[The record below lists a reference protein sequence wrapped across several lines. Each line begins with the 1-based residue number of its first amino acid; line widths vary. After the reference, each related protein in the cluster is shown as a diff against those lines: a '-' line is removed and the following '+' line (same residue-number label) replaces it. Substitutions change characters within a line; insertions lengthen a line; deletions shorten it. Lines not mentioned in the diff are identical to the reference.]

1 MEVNNLE
8 SSSNEEDKKEDSSEF
23 TFQVSSSESRDSDV
37 SSQLNPEQI
46 LRHEELKKEALSM
59 EERLNRWPPDF
70 AWAKK
75 HREANMAKPQIE
87 GRNIKDFEDEEK
99 YWAWCHRPTD
109 KVVKKYNLCV
119 KISELGDLGVGI
131 PLYFNFKIINIIIF
145 FFFSVWMIYPL
156 ISNIV
161 MTRGS
166 CEYTYFYELDGVFKY
181 PGTNYYYGPYF
192 VYIFPRA
199 SDWDKW
205 HDDYPKYRSSC
216 TRIFQLYECDGDAPV
231 LNSCENDKHVC
242 NDNGYRWNE
251 KYCCQYDTG
260 YTAYVKPVTVNL
272 TDIICKKTDD
282 IKSLSCFDDRGY
294 EWIEDYDE
302 DDRSLVRWAS
312 MREYKWSLIY
322 YETYQIILQ
331 QWLNWMWIVTIIVCS
346 IALRIRQQRLI
357 EIVDDKNV
365 TPSDFWVFVSNLP
378 TDKTPEEVK
387 AWIKGMYPGIQIAY
401 VNFWY
406 NVWKITRAEKRL
418 KSLKKM
424 KYYVTSYKEKV
435 LNEEKWTEEEAIERG
450 INLLPPSV
458 TRYFIFK
465 CNFTPAPIL
474 ELYIDKFERSFKLL
488 KKDMEENTQNYSY
501 WGNAFVVFN
510 KQSDAVRL
518 VEDFHI
524 PTITRIYAF
533 IVNKILCWEKL
544 RYSKRLW
551 ENRNINIER
560 PEEPSD
566 YYWENLAIR
575 TKFRVKR
582 SILTFFLNF
591 WSLGA
596 ALAIYAIIY
605 QIVFG
610 YIDPIVKKRSE
621 QERDII
627 TRVALTFNSFLTMIV
642 NGILCKIG
650 RFLSYVERHE
660 TKSKYRSSEGFKLT
674 IVLFINSC
682 MIPMLLNWIINKD
695 NYFKNV
701 ATDIYSLAV
710 SLSFY
715 EPVLQM
721 LSVTWMIK
729 KWKGR
734 REFKKGEKSI
744 MSQRQANLLFEGVEF
759 MISERY
765 AKTMLLFLLVCLFAY
780 PIPLIPFVA
789 FGGSIFQY
797 MVDKY
802 LLLRRYK
809 LPEQMG
815 PSTAQ
820 TFTTLL
826 PFGCVIYSTSLL
838 YFSHLNLENKNH
850 RILGIILLV
859 LSTLYF
865 FVPLT
870 PVIKYFRKKTEEKR
884 NAEEA
889 PTYAES
895 CLFFATDYNRA
906 NPVTERE
913 AKLKHLR
920 KLLRAGRIS
929 SNQYEEQKE
938 ELEENFLPEDLDE
951 VSHEDINRPT
961 VLPYLPQRS
970 ATKTTS
976 NSNPP
981 SPVKDN
987 QV

>member
-8 SSSNEEDKKEDSSEF
+8 SSSSEEDKKEDSSKF
-23 TFQVSSSESRDSDV
+23 TLQVSSSESRDSDV
-37 SSQLNPEQI
+37 SSQLNPEQR
-46 LRHEELKKEALSM
+46 LRHEELKNEALSM
-59 EERLNRWPPDF
+59 EERINRWPPDF

-75 HREANMAKPQIE
+75 HREANMAKPQME
-87 GRNIKDFEDEEK
+87 GRDIKDFEDEEK
-99 YWAWCHRPTD
+99 YCAWCHRPTD
-109 KVVKKYNLCV
+109 KIVKKYNLCV

-145 FFFSVWMIYPL
+145 FFFSVWMLYPL

-161 MTRGS
+161 MTRGN
-166 CEYTYFYELDGVFKY
+166 CKYTYFYEFGKYHKY
-181 PGTNYYYGPYF
+181 PGTNYYYRPSYSF
-192 VYIFPRA
+192 RLV

-205 HDDYPKYRSSC
+205 HDEYPKYSSSC
-216 TRIFQLYECDGDAPV
+216 TGTFYLSECDGDAPV
-231 LNSCENDKHVC
+231 LDTCQNWKFAC
-242 NDNGYRWNE
+242 NDNGYRWYDM
-251 KYCCQYDTG
+251 YCCGYDNS
-260 YTAYVKPVTVNL
+260 YTPYEAHVTVNM
-272 TDIICKKTDD
+272 TDNICKKTDD
-282 IKSLSCFDDRGY
+282 IKSLSCIDDKGY

-322 YETYQIILQ
+322 YQTYQIILQ
-331 QWLNWMWIVTIIVCS
+331 QWLNWMSIVAIIVCS
-346 IALRIRQQRLI
+346 IVLRIWQQRLI

-387 AWIKGMYPGIQIAY
+387 AWIKEIYPGIQIAY

-406 NVWKITRAEKRL
+406 NVWKITKAEKRL
-418 KSLKKM
+418 NSLKKM

-435 LNEEKWTEEEAIERG
+435 LKEEKWTEEEAIERG

-488 KKDMEENTQNYSY
+488 KKDMKENTQNYSY
-501 WGNAFVVFN
+501 WGNAFVVLN
-510 KQSDAVRL
+510 KQSDAARL
-518 VEDFHI
+518 VEDFNI

-551 ENRNINIER
+551 EGRNINIEW

-591 WSLGA
+591 CSLGA

-627 TRVALTFNSFLTMIV
+627 TRVALTFNSFLIMIV

-650 RFLSYVERHE
+650 RFLSYVEKHE

-682 MIPMLLNWIINKD
+682 MIPMLINWIINKD

-710 SLSFY
+710 CLSFY
-715 EPVLQM
+715 EPVLQL

-729 KWKGR
+729 KCKVR

-744 MSQRQANLLFEGVEF
+744 LSQRQANLLFEGVEF

-765 AKTMLLFLLVCLFAY
+765 AKTMLLFLLVCFFAY
-780 PIPLIPFVA
+780 PIPLIPFIA
-789 FGGSIFQY
+789 FGGSILQY

-815 PSTAQ
+815 SSTAQ
-820 TFTTLL
+820 IFTTLL

-850 RILGIILLV
+850 MILWIILLV

-865 FVPLT
+865 IVPLT
-870 PVIKYFRKKTEEKR
+870 PVIKYFRKKIEEER

-895 CLFFATDYNRA
+895 CLLFATDYNRA

-920 KLLRAGRIS
+920 KLLIAGRIS
-929 SNQYEEQKE
+929 SNEYEEQKE
-938 ELEENFLPEDLDE
+938 EIFFPEELDDI
-951 VSHEDINRPT
+951 SHEDVNRPT
-961 VLPYLPQRS
+961 ALPNLPQRL
-970 ATKTTS
+970 AYKTTS
-976 NSNPP
+976 NLNSPP
-981 SPVKDN
+981 PVKDN

>member
-8 SSSNEEDKKEDSSEF
+8 SSSSEEDKKEDSSEF

-37 SSQLNPEQI
+37 SSQLNPEQR
-46 LRHEELKKEALSM
+46 LRHEKLKNEALSM

-75 HREANMAKPQIE
+75 HREANMAKPQME
-87 GRNIKDFEDEEK
+87 WRNIQDFEDEEK
-99 YWAWCHRPTD
+99 YCAWCHRPTD

-131 PLYFNFKIINIIIF
+131 PLYFNFKIIITIIF
-145 FFFSVWMIYPL
+145 FFFSVCMLYPL

-161 MTRGS
+161 MKRGG
-166 CEYTYFYELDGVFKY
+166 CKYTYNYPSGKYFRYMYEGKAYYLLSYLESYDHQAYWESCQQGNSSYLEKISY
-181 PGTNYYYGPYF
+181 PRTF
-192 VYIFPRA
+192 
-199 SDWDKW
+199 
-205 HDDYPKYRSSC
+205 SC
-216 TRIFQLYECDGDAPV
+216 SGWANLNECDG
-231 LNSCENDKHVC
+231 
-242 NDNGYRWNE
+242 NGRFLDDCPNE
-251 KYCCQYDTG
+251 KPLVKWYYSNSYFRCEHYDVP
-260 YTAYVKPVTVNL
+260 YKHKDY
-272 TDIICKKTDD
+272 ICKKDDD
-282 IKSLSCFDDRGY
+282 IKSLSCIDDKGY

-322 YETYQIILQ
+322 YETYQIALQ
-331 QWLNWMWIVTIIVCS
+331 QWLNWMWIVAIIVCS
-346 IALRIRQQRLI
+346 IALRIWQQRLI

-365 TPSDFWVFVSNLP
+365 TPSNFWVFVSNLP

-387 AWIKGMYPGIQIAY
+387 TWIKGMYPDIQIAY

-406 NVWKITRAEKRL
+406 NVWKITRAEKRV

-435 LNEEKWTEEEAIERG
+435 LKEEKWTEEEAIERG

-488 KKDMEENTQNYSY
+488 KKDMEENTHNYSY
-501 WGNAFVVFN
+501 WGNAFVVLN
-510 KQSDAVRL
+510 KQSNADRL
-518 VEDFHI
+518 VEDFNI

-551 ENRNINIER
+551 EGRNINMER

-575 TKFRVKR
+575 TKFRIKR

-591 WSLGA
+591 CSLGA

-621 QERDII
+621 QERDVI

-642 NGILCKIG
+642 NGILWKIG

-715 EPVLQM
+715 EPVLQL
-721 LSVTWMIK
+721 LSVTWIIK
-729 KWKGR
+729 KCRIR
-734 REFKKGEKSI
+734 RELKKGEKSI
-744 MSQRQANLLFEGVEF
+744 LSQRQANLLFEGVEF

-838 YFSHLNLENKNH
+838 YFSHLNLENKDH

-889 PTYAES
+889 PTYADS
-895 CLFFATDYNRA
+895 CLLFATDYNRA

-920 KLLRAGRIS
+920 KLLSAGRIS

-938 ELEENFLPEDLDE
+938 EIEENFLPEDLDE

-961 VLPYLPQRS
+961 VLPNLPQRQAS
-970 ATKTTS
+970 KTTS
-976 NSNPP
+976 NSNLS

>member
-1 MEVNNLE
+1 MDVNKLQ
-8 SSSNEEDKKEDSSEF
+8 SNIRKEEEEKKEELDKITSQTNKDLDASSLLIFDEK
-23 TFQVSSSESRDSDV
+23 
-37 SSQLNPEQI
+37 I
-46 LRHEELKKEALSM
+46 RHEELKKEALSM
-59 EERLNRWPPDF
+59 EERLNRCPPDF
-70 AWAKK
+70 EWARR
-75 HREANMAKPQIE
+75 HREANMVKPQME
-87 GRNIKDFEDEEK
+87 GRDIKDFEDEEK
-99 YWAWCHRPTD
+99 YCAWCHRPTD

-119 KISELGDLGVGI
+119 RIRELGDLGVGI

-145 FFFSVWMIYPL
+145 FFFSVCMLYPL

-161 MTRGS
+161 MTRGN
-166 CEYTYFYELDGVFKY
+166 CEYTYLYRTGMYYRY
-181 PGTNYYYGPYF
+181 PGTDYYYLPELYYHENF
-192 VYIFPRA
+192 LV
-199 SDWDKW
+199 SDWPKW
-205 HDDYPKYRSSC
+205 YNEYSKYSSIC
-216 TRIFQLYECDGDAPV
+216 TKTLWLRECDGDYQIVSGCGHEKTP
-231 LNSCENDKHVC
+231 C
-242 NDNGYRWNE
+242 NDNGYRCISV
-251 KYCCQYDTG
+251 YGRDDGCCPYDG
-260 YTAYVKPVTVNL
+260 VSNAYGISVTVNL
-272 TDIICKKTDD
+272 TDNICKKTDD
-282 IKSLSCFDDRGY
+282 IKSLSCADDRGY

-331 QWLNWMWIVTIIVCS
+331 QWLNWMWIVVIIVCS
-346 IALRIRQQRLI
+346 IFLRIWQHRLI

-365 TPSDFWVFVSNLP
+365 TPSDFWVLVSNLP

-387 AWIKGMYPGIQIAY
+387 AWIKGMYPDIEIAY
-401 VNFWY
+401 VSFWY
-406 NVWKITRAEKRL
+406 NVLLIVKAENRL

-435 LNEEKWTEEEAIERG
+435 LKEEKCTEEEAIERG
-450 INLLPPSV
+450 ISLLPPSV
-458 TRYFIFK
+458 TRYLIIKYNFI
-465 CNFTPAPIL
+465 PVPIL
-474 ELYIDKFERSFKLL
+474 ELYIDKFERSLKLL

-501 WGNAFVVFN
+501 WGNAFAVLN
-510 KQSDAVRL
+510 KQSDTVRL
-518 VEDFHI
+518 IEDFNI
-524 PTITRIYAF
+524 PTITRIYSF
-533 IVNKILCWEKL
+533 IVNKILCCEKL

-551 ENRNINIER
+551 EGNNVNIER
-560 PEEPSD
+560 AEEPSD
-566 YYWENLAIR
+566 CYWENLAIK
-575 TKFRVKR
+575 TESRVKR
-582 SILTFFLNF
+582 SFLTFFLNF
-591 WSLGA
+591 CSLGA

-621 QERDII
+621 QVQDIV
-627 TRVALTFNSFLTMIV
+627 TRVALTFNSLLTMIV

-650 RFLSYVERHE
+650 KFLSHMERHE
-660 TKSKYRSSEGFKLT
+660 SQSKYRASEGFKLT

-701 ATDIYSLAV
+701 ATDIYSLAL

-715 EPVLQM
+715 EPVLQL
-721 LSVTWMIK
+721 LSVTWMVKKCKVGREIK
-729 KWKGR
+729 KR
-734 REFKKGEKSI
+734 EKSI
-744 MSQRQANLLFEGVEF
+744 LSQRQANFLFEGVEF

-765 AKTMLLFLLVCLFAY
+765 AKTMLLFLLVCFFAY

-789 FGGSIFQY
+789 FGGSILQY

-838 YFSHLNLENKNH
+838 YFSHLNLENKKH

-865 FVPLT
+865 IVPIT
-870 PVIKYFRKKTEEKR
+870 PVIKLFRKKAEREKAEIEK
-884 NAEEA
+884 AEEA

-895 CLFFATDYNRA
+895 CLLFTADYNRA

-913 AKLKHLR
+913 AKLRHLR
-920 KLLRAGRIS
+920 KLLIAGRIS
-929 SNQYEEQKE
+929 SNEYEEQKE
-938 ELEENFLPEDLDE
+938 EVEESFFPE
-951 VSHEDINRPT
+951 VPQEDINRDS
-961 VLPYLPQRS
+961 LPSLSSKVSCR
-970 ATKTTS
+970 
-976 NSNPP
+976 NN
-981 SPVKDN
+981 
-987 QV
+987 